1 MKENE
6 ITDHYYSHPVLP
18 ALIETINE
26 DKAGKIR
33 IEGLSGSSKA
43 VVLSLV
49 FHKTQTTHLVIIPEK
64 EDAAYF
70 YNDLVSLAGEDSVFF
85 FPSTYKRSVKY
96 EQTEPANIVLRT
108 EVLNHLASGKRKGII
123 VTYPESVMEK
133 VVSRKNLKKNTFNVS
148 KGDRISLEF
157 LEEMLREY
165 NFVRTDFVYEPGQYS
180 IRGGIADVFSY
191 SADLPYRID
200 FFGEEVET
208 IRSFNTDDQLSVSVH
223 KQISIIPNIQ
233 DISLEEINDSFT
245 DFLPPSSLIWIEDAA
260 YIKEKINNIFFQ
272 TTQREESGQITDKKD
287 FVMTGNHF
295 LEHCKKFRMLE
306 LGKQSIFEPDARF
319 EFHSEPQPVFNKNFE
334 LLSSKLLSN
343 DVAGYTTY
351 IISES
356 ESQIERLRD
365 IFAEINPEVHF
376 NPLLVNL
383 HSGFTDHDLKISVY
397 TDHQIFDRYHKFRI
411 RGYFTKKESISVKE
425 LTGLNPGDYV
435 VHIDHGIGKFGGLEK
450 IEVNGKIQE
459 AIKLVYR
466 DNDILYVGIHSL
478 YRISKYKG
486 KDNSEPKIYK
496 LGSGAWQKLKQN
508 TKARVKDIAKD
519 LIHLYAKRMS
529 SPGFSFSPDSYL
541 QRELEASFIYED
553 TPDQL
558 TASVAVKEDMEAG
571 HPMDRLVCGDVGFGK
586 TEIAIR
592 AAFKSASDSK
602 QTAVLV
608 PTTILALQ
616 HYKTF
621 SSRLKEFP
629 CNIEYISRHKKAAD
643 QKKIL
648 SQLAEGKI
656 DIIIGTHKLVG
667 QDVKFKDLGLL
678 IIDEEQRFGVSVKEK
693 LKKLKAN
700 VDTLT
705 LTATPIPRT
714 LQFSLM
720 GARDLSIIN
729 TPPPNRMPIVTELH
743 GFNEEIIKEG
753 IEYEVSRNGQVFFIH
768 NRVENIK
775 QIQAQIN
782 RICPNVKTAI
792 VHGQMDGVHIENVM
806 YDFIQGDYDVLLATT
821 IIESGL
827 DIPNANTIFINEAHH
842 FGLSELHQLRGRVGR
857 SNKKAFCYLLAP
869 PLSTL
874 THEAR
879 RRLKAIEEF
888 SELGSG
894 FNIAMQDLDI
904 RGSGN
909 LLGGEQSGFIADVG
923 FETYQRIL
931 NEALIELRESEF
943 REQSSGTEKV
953 AIQVKSEHE
962 KLYVADFQIDTDL
975 EIMFPDEYI
984 SNISERIRLY
994 KELNEIDSD
1003 EALIIFEKKLIDR
1016 FGSIPPPAEALL
1028 DIVRIKWVAVKLGIE
1043 KILLKNNLLIANFV
1057 SDHNSQFYRSALFV
1071 SIMNYINRKQSEM
1084 NMKQKASKLSL
1095 MVNDVKSVKKAIGVL
1110 NEILK
1115 SHMDGPPAKFYP
1127 PSHLKGG

>member
-1 MKENE
+1 MKINE
-6 ITDHYYSHPVLP
+6 IAELYNSHPLMP
-18 ALIETINE
+18 SLAEAINN
-26 DKAGKIR
+26 DNKR
-33 IEGLSGSSKA
+33 RLLIEGLSGSSRA
-43 VVLSLV
+43 IVLSV
-49 FHKTQTTHLVIIPEK
+49 IFHKSQTTHLVVLPEK

-70 YNDLVSLAGEDSVFF
+70 YNDLVSSVGEESVFF
-85 FPSTYKRSVKY
+85 FPSTYKRSVQY

-123 VTYPESVMEK
+123 ITYPESVMEK
-133 VVSRKNLKKNTFNVS
+133 VVSRKNLKKNTFNIS
-148 KGDRISLEF
+148 KGDKLSLEF
-157 LEEMLREY
+157 LEEMLHEY

-180 IRGGIADVFSY
+180 IRGSIADVFSY
-191 SADLPYRID
+191 SADLPFRID
-200 FFGEEVET
+200 FFGDEVET
-208 IRSFNTDDQLSVSVH
+208 IRSFNTDDQLSVDSH
-223 KQISIIPNIQ
+223 RQISVIPNIQ
-233 DISLEEINDSFT
+233 DIYLEEINDSFT
-245 DFLPPSSLIWIEDAA
+245 DFLPPSSVIWIEDAG
-260 YIKEKINNIFFQ
+260 YITEKINNIWYQ
-272 TTQREESGQITDKKD
+272 TVEREDSGQIQGRKEL
-287 FVMTGNHF
+287 VMTGNYF
-295 LEHCKKFRMLE
+295 LDHCKKFRIAE
-306 LGKQSIFEPDARF
+306 IGRRGIFEPDARF
-319 EFHSEPQPVFNKNFE
+319 EFRTESQPVFNKNFE
-334 LLSSKLLSN
+334 LLTGKLLSN
-343 DVAGYTTY
+343 NNEGYSTY

-356 ESQIERLRD
+356 ESQIERLRE

-376 NPLLVNL
+376 IPLLLNL
-383 HSGFTDHDLKISVY
+383 HSGFTDNDLKISVF

-411 RGYFTKKESISVKE
+411 RGYFTKKESISIKE

-486 KDNSEPKIYK
+486 KDNTEPKIYK

-508 TKARVKDIAKD
+508 TKARVKDIARD
-519 LIHLYAKRMS
+519 LILLYAKRQG

-553 TPDQL
+553 TPDQI
-558 TASVAVKEDMEAG
+558 TSSAAVKQDMEAD

-592 AAFKSASDSK
+592 AAFKAASDSK

-621 SSRLKEFP
+621 SSRLKEYP
-629 CNIEYISRHKKAAD
+629 CNIEYISRHKKAAE

-648 SQLAEGKI
+648 EKLAQGRI
-656 DIIIGTHKLVG
+656 DIIIGTHKLTS

-693 LKKLKAN
+693 LKKLRAN

-729 TPPPNRMPIVTELH
+729 TPPPNRMPISTEMY
-743 GFNEEIIKEG
+743 GYNEEIIKEG
-753 IEYEVSRNGQVFFIH
+753 IEYEVARSGQVFFIH
-768 NRVENIK
+768 NRVDNIR
-775 QIQAQIN
+775 QIQDQIN

-792 VHGQMDGVHIENVM
+792 VHGQMDGTHVENVM
-806 YDFIQGDYDVLLATT
+806 YDFIQGDYDVLIGTT

-827 DIPNANTIFINEAHH
+827 DIPNANTIFINDAHH

-931 NEALIELRESEF
+931 NEALMELRESEF
-943 REQSSGTEKV
+943 TDTRVREDKSEASEKSRTEK
-953 AIQVKSEHE
+953 S
-962 KLYVADFQIDTDL
+962 YVRDFQIDTDL

-994 KELNEIDSD
+994 KELNEINSD
-1003 EALIIFEKKLIDR
+1003 EALQNFREKLADR
-1016 FGSIPPPAEALL
+1016 FGKIPPPAEALV
-1028 DIVRIKWVAVKLGIE
+1028 DIVKIKWLAVKLGIE
-1043 KILLKNNLLIANFV
+1043 KIMLKNNLLIANFI
-1057 SDHNSQFYRSALFV
+1057 SDHNSPFYHSELFV
-1071 SIMNYINRKQSEM
+1071 SIMNYVNRKRNHM
-1084 NMKQKASKLSL
+1084 NMKQKASRLSL
-1095 MVNDVKSVKKAIGVL
+1095 TVSDVTSVKSAIRVL
-1110 NEILK
+1110 EEILEDYNRK
-1115 SHMDGPPAKFYP
+1115 IS
-1127 PSHLKGG
+1127 

>member
-1 MKENE
+1 
-6 ITDHYYSHPVLP
+6 
-18 ALIETINE
+18 
-26 DKAGKIR
+26 
-33 IEGLSGSSKA
+33 
-43 VVLSLV
+43 
-49 FHKTQTTHLVIIPEK
+49 
-64 EDAAYF
+64 
-70 YNDLVSLAGEDSVFF
+70 
-85 FPSTYKRSVKY
+85 
-96 EQTEPANIVLRT
+96 
-108 EVLNHLASGKRKGII
+108 
-123 VTYPESVMEK
+123 
-133 VVSRKNLKKNTFNVS
+133 
-148 KGDRISLEF
+148 
-157 LEEMLREY
+157 
-165 NFVRTDFVYEPGQYS
+165 
-180 IRGGIADVFSY
+180 
-191 SADLPYRID
+191 
-200 FFGEEVET
+200 
-208 IRSFNTDDQLSVSVH
+208 
-223 KQISIIPNIQ
+223 
-233 DISLEEINDSFT
+233 
-245 DFLPPSSLIWIEDAA
+245 
-260 YIKEKINNIFFQ
+260 
-272 TTQREESGQITDKKD
+272 
-287 FVMTGNHF
+287 
-295 LEHCKKFRMLE
+295 
-306 LGKQSIFEPDARF
+306 
-319 EFHSEPQPVFNKNFE
+319 
-334 LLSSKLLSN
+334 
-343 DVAGYTTY
+343 
-351 IISES
+351 
-356 ESQIERLRD
+356 
-365 IFAEINPEVHF
+365 
-376 NPLLVNL
+376 
-383 HSGFTDHDLKISVY
+383 
-397 TDHQIFDRYHKFRI
+397 
-411 RGYFTKKESISVKE
+411 
-425 LTGLNPGDYV
+425 
-435 VHIDHGIGKFGGLEK
+435 
-450 IEVNGKIQE
+450 
-459 AIKLVYR
+459 

-478 YRISKYKG
+478 HRISKYKG
-486 KDNSEPKIYK
+486 KDSAEPKIYK
-496 LGSGAWQKLKQN
+496 LGSGAWQKLKQT
-508 TKARVKDIAKD
+508 TKTRVKDIAKD
-519 LIHLYAKRMS
+519 LIHLYAKRMG

-558 TASVAVKEDMEAG
+558 TASVAVKEDMEAA

-621 SSRLKEFP
+621 SSRLKGFP

-648 SQLAEGKI
+648 SQLSEGKI

-693 LKKLKAN
+693 LKKIKAN

-729 TPPPNRMPIVTELH
+729 TPPPNRMPIVTELY

-792 VHGQMDGVHIENVM
+792 VHGKMDGIHIENVM

-827 DIPNANTIFINEAHH
+827 DIPNANTIFINDAHH

-943 REQSSGTEKV
+943 RESSTDGEKV
-953 AIQVKSEHE
+953 AVPIKAGHE
-962 KLYVADFQIDTDL
+962 KLYVSDFQIDTDL

-994 KELNEIDSD
+994 KELNEIDTD
-1003 EALIIFEKKLIDR
+1003 EALILFEKKLIDR
-1016 FGSIPPPAEALL
+1016 FGNIPAPAEALL
-1028 DIVRIKWVAVKLGIE
+1028 DIVRIKWIAVKLGIE

-1057 SDHNSQFYRSALFV
+1057 SDHNSQFYRSALFI
-1071 SIMNYINRKQSEM
+1071 SIMNYVNRKQKQM

-1095 MVNDVKSVKKAIGVL
+1095 TVSDVKSVKSAIHIL
-1110 NEILK
+1110 KEILADYNR
-1115 SHMDGPPAKFYP
+1115 SA
-1127 PSHLKGG
+1127 